1 MEDQRGTMSL
11 PADVVPLG
19 SLPLPLFPASAL
31 SDSIPVR
38 FKTLPAR
45 CPSQPGQRLLAWR
58 MYSEDSNDQIPYA
71 SALNTPYGWI
81 TGDLD
86 FEPSN
91 RSNWDVE
98 IDIKKS

>member
-1 MEDQRGTMSL
+1 
-11 PADVVPLG
+11 
-19 SLPLPLFPASAL
+19 
-31 SDSIPVR
+31 
-38 FKTLPAR
+38 
-45 CPSQPGQRLLAWR
+45 

-98 IDIKKS
+98 IDIKKSPLWIFRSPGFLS